1 VSEFVTKDSGVR
13 EEYASGMRRDTQEGK
28 ARYDLIDETFLT
40 RWGELMGRG
49 ADKYGEDN
57 WRLAA
62 SPEEWRRFRASA
74 NRHIRQ
80 WSRGEVDEDHAAAV
94 AFNLAAKE
102 YVETRLKEEGWTLEY
117 VLTVPRWT
125 EPTPANL
132 AKWSEIGFTVESPAN
147 KFYLGDFYPD
157 HPRYSAEVNLPERS
171 IFFPTVKVN
180 YDVEQAE
187 SKEDEDE

>member
-1 VSEFVTKDSGVR
+1 MSEFVTKDSGVR

-125 EPTPANL
+125 EPPADL
-132 AKWSEIGFTVESPAN
+132 SKWSGIGLTTSPPEHSILFTTS
-147 KFYLGDFYPD
+147 
-157 HPRYSAEVNLPERS
+157 LPERS
-171 IFFPTVKVN
+171 IFFPAVKIN
-180 YDVEQAE
+180 TEAAN
-187 SKEDEDE
+187 KEDEDE